1 LVFAAAA
8 DMTGAKPA
16 VSRKAVLR
24 YPFFLLRVGDSGAKK
39 MLGRGVRRVAEAS
52 RDEHTIDDLIA
63 ALERASEGNT
73 ELDRMVA
80 FQLGLPIGESDQ
92 MIKLLLFEGYSWDV
106 ISELVQSENPSFTT
120 ALDARIPG
128 ENVVLA
134 MRSAKRGQWAAI
146 HRGAGGTDFIA
157 WAASEALAR
166 RAAALRGLRAVSA
179 FDSRSAV
186 AAAPAMPA
194 KFSPGETAPLPDAVA
209 RRSATN
215 DDGSAAATGTDGAL
229 FNDPMDGPGDGP
241 GDGRGDTPARNGEW
255 KILF

>member
-1 LVFAAAA
+1 MRQGNPL
-8 DMTGAKPA
+8 
-16 VSRKAVLR
+16 
-24 YPFFLLRVGDSGAKK
+24 
-39 MLGRGVRRVAEAS
+39 VAESS

-63 ALERASEGNT
+63 ALEHAPAGSA

-128 ENVVLA
+128 ESIVLA
-134 MRSAKRGQWAAI
+134 MHSAKRGQWAAI
-146 HRGAGGTDFIA
+146 HRSAGGTDFIA
-157 WAASEALAR
+157 WAASEPLAR

-179 FDSRSAV
+179 FDAKAAV
-186 AAAPAMPA
+186 AAPSGLGRAAPQPPAMPNGEAEGQRLAAEQPGIAAAPAALPA
-194 KFSPGETAPLPDAVA
+194 
-209 RRSATN
+209 
-215 DDGSAAATGTDGAL
+215 DDTEEGL
-229 FNDPMDGPGDGP
+229 
-241 GDGRGDTPARNGEW
+241 RNGEW

>member
-1 LVFAAAA
+1 
-8 DMTGAKPA
+8 M
-16 VSRKAVLR
+16 
-24 YPFFLLRVGDSGAKK
+24 
-39 MLGRGVRRVAEAS
+39 AEPS
-52 RDEHTIDDLIA
+52 RDEDTIDDLIA
-63 ALERASEGNT
+63 ALERAPSGSA

-80 FQLGLPIGESDQ
+80 FQLGLPLGESDQ
-92 MIKLLLFEGYSWDV
+92 MIKLLLFEGYGWDV

-146 HRGAGGTDFIA
+146 HRSAGGTDFIA

-179 FDSRSAV
+179 FDARP
-186 AAAPAMPA
+186 AAAPPGLGRAASQAQSSPA
-194 KFSPGETAPLPDAVA
+194 GATQGNLPEAERPDVAPALPPD
-209 RRSATN
+209 S
-215 DDGSAAATGTDGAL
+215 TDGGL
-229 FNDPMDGPGDGP
+229 H
-241 GDGRGDTPARNGEW
+241 NGEW

>member
-1 LVFAAAA
+1 LAFSAAA
-8 DMTGAKPA
+8 DATRAKPA
-16 VSRKAVLR
+16 VSRKVVLR
-24 YPFFLLRVGDSGAKK
+24 YPFCLPRVGDAGAKK

-63 ALERASEGNT
+63 ALECAPEGNT

-128 ENVVLA
+128 ENIVFA
-134 MRSAKRGQWAAI
+134 MLSAKRGQWAAL
-146 HRGAGGTDFIA
+146 HRGAGGTDFMA
-157 WAASEALAR
+157 WAASEPLAR

-179 FDSRSAV
+179 FDSRPAV
-186 AAAPAMPA
+186 AAAPAVPA
-194 KFSPGETAPLPDAVA
+194 KFPPGQAASLSDATV
-209 RRSATN
+209 RRSATG
-215 DDGSAAATGTDGAL
+215 DDASAAATGTDGGL
-229 FNDPMDGPGDGP
+229 MDDGHGDGWGDIPGD
-241 GDGRGDTPARNGEW
+241 RPARNGEW